1 MAFFYFLSCRTRN
14 NSWWRPS
21 LSWHLCFFLSCCGS
35 FWFVDL
41 YTFWGRCNFSILT
54 GLDWC
59 VRVYPA
65 NEQICQL
72 ELRFD
77 EFRVQKPDDAD
88 EECTKDYLEIFDNT
102 NTVEKPKR
110 FCQPFTGIRVVD
122 IVSTSFKTFHFV
134 SDEAISDVGFSIFI
148 RQKPCEEIII
158 TTTNAPVDGR
168 TSVSTNGKSIV

>member
-1 MAFFYFLSCRTRN
+1 MARVR
-14 NSWWRPS
+14 
-21 LSWHLCFFLSCCGS
+21 HL
-35 FWFVDL
+35 
-41 YTFWGRCNFSILT
+41 LT

-59 VRVYPA
+59 ARVYPA
-65 NEQICQL
+65 NDQICQL

-102 NTVEKPKR
+102 NTVEQPKR

-122 IVSTSFKTFHFV
+122 IASTSFKTFHFL
-134 SDEAISDVGFSIFI
+134 SDEAISDVGFSIFV
-148 RQKPCEEIII
+148 RQKPCEEII

-168 TSVSTNGKSIV
+168 TSVSTNGKFIKVNIF

>member
-1 MAFFYFLSCRTRN
+1 MA
-14 NSWWRPS
+14 
-21 LSWHLCFFLSCCGS
+21 
-35 FWFVDL
+35 
-41 YTFWGRCNFSILT
+41 LT

-59 VRVYPA
+59 AQVYPA

-102 NTVEKPKR
+102 NTVEQPKR

-122 IVSTSFKTFHFV
+122 IASTSFKTFHFV

-148 RQKPCEEIII
+148 RQKPCEEMIV

-168 TSVSTNGKSIV
+168 TSVSTNGKFINIRAAKANLSQARTNIISQNFLTGCFL